1 VLFGGRRRP
10 RRLRVLRT
18 ELRPI
23 APVATVPRTDRAAAG
38 ILVVIGL
45 GFGLAT
51 PIVIAHLRRTGELPM
66 TPWGFRAMSGPFER
80 FDQNVFSALLIA
92 FGAVCA
98 ADVAAGALLWRGDP
112 RGRPLA
118 AVATPPGVIL
128 GLGFALPFYLAAVPA
143 WSALL
148 VLGRRL

>member
-1 VLFGGRRRP
+1 MTDRSAV
-10 RRLRVLRT
+10 T
-18 ELRPI
+18 
-23 APVATVPRTDRAAAG
+23 RTDRAAAG
-38 ILVVIGL
+38 ILVAIGL

-51 PIVIAHLRRTGELPM
+51 PVVLEHLRRTGELPM

-80 FDQNVFSALLIA
+80 LDRDAFDALLVA

-98 ADVAAGALLWRGDP
+98 ADVAAGALIWRGDR
-112 RGRPLA
+112 RGRRLA

-128 GLGFALPFYLAAVPA
+128 GLGFALPFYLAAIPA

-148 VLGRRL
+148 LLGRRR